1 MGLLSAARPRT
12 SGNLSSVRNIR
23 QYSGVGAG
31 GGGGRGWGGGWLSLI
46 VTHRTGWPRLEKK
59 C

>member
-31 GGGGRGWGGGWLSLI
+31 GGGGRGVAVPDCYTQDWLAPL
-46 VTHRTGWPRLEKK
+46 VKKK